1 MAIRTRATE
10 MFGMEHPIFAFSV
23 HKEVVAAVTNAGGF
37 GVLGALRFSPDELDA
52 ELTWIDKEV
61 NGKPYGVDVVMPASY
76 AGADIGDTGQMLA
89 QLQEMIPEEH
99 RRFVEETLAG
109 HGVPPLPPEEADI
122 RGLLGWTDVTARP
135 QVDVSL
141 SHPIRLL
148 ANALGPPPED
158 VVEEAHRHG
167 VPVAALVGSAKHAR
181 KQVDVGVDIIV
192 AQGTEA
198 AGHCGE
204 IAAMVLIPEV
214 VDAVHPAPVLAAG
227 GIGTGRQMAAGL
239 ALGAEGAWTGS
250 VWLTVEE
257 ADLSPLVKQK
267 LLDADSKSTVRT
279 RAWTGKPARLLR
291 TAWTDAWDEPENP
304 KPLQMPLQWLLTA
317 EAQHRMFKYE
327 REAEELV
334 GMPVGQIVGK
344 MTEILPSSEVIRR
357 LATECEDTLTRLR
370 ELSGERVSQR

>member
-23 HKEVVAAVTNAGGF
+23 HKEVVAAVSNAGGF
-37 GVLGALRFSPDELDA
+37 GVLGALRFTPDELDA
-52 ELTWIDKEV
+52 ELTWVDKEV

-76 AGADIGDTGQMLA
+76 AGADIGDTGQLLS

-99 RRFVEETLAG
+99 RRFVEETLSNY
-109 HGVPPLPPEEADI
+109 GVPALPPEEADI
-122 RGLLGWTDVTARP
+122 RGLLGWTDATARP

-158 VVEEAHRHG
+158 VVEEAHRHD

-181 KQVDVGVDIIV
+181 KQVDVGVDVIV

-204 IAAMVLIPEV
+204 ISSMVLIPEV

-250 VWLTVEE
+250 LWLTVEE
-257 ADLSPLVKQK
+257 ADLSPMVKRK
-267 LLDADSKSTVRT
+267 LLEADSKSTVRT

-291 TAWTDAWDEPENP
+291 TAWTDAWDDPNNP
-304 KPLQMPLQWLLTA
+304 KPLQMPLQFLLTA
-317 EAQHRMFKYE
+317 EAQHRIFKYE
-327 REAEELV
+327 SEPLA

-344 MTEILPSSEVIRR
+344 MTEILPSAEVIRR
-357 LATECEDTLTRLR
+357 LAAECEDTLARLQS
-370 ELSGERVSQR
+370 LMGERVR